1 MSNLFIDILTINFDD
16 TNKHLIVILYF
27 ENSLEWHSILISK
40 GIIDFIKSQ
49 FKEKI
54 VEIII
59 MSISNFN
66 NHSDADI
73 SSIMYVEYKWS
84 YCTEKSCQYLRL

>member
-27 ENSLEWHSILISK
+27 ENSLEWHSILIYK

-54 VEIII
+54 VETIII
-59 MSISNFN
+59 SISNFN